1 MAILSGFFKTKKY
14 RKTSDGYMLQ
24 SEWTDSE
31 TVEMS
36 DGSTLKEAASS
47 FDTRIGALETALDGK
62 QIRVLTEAR
71 YNALSSAEK
80 NNASIIYFYY

>member
-14 RKTSDGYMLQ
+14 RKTSDGYKLQ
-24 SEWTDSE
+24 SEWTNSE

-36 DGSTLKEAASS
+36 DGSTLKEAADS

>member
-14 RKTSDGYMLQ
+14 RKTSDGYKLQ
-24 SEWTDSE
+24 SEWTNSE

-36 DGSTLKEAASS
+36 DGSTLKATTDS
-47 FDTRIGALETALDGK
+47 FDTRLGALETALDGK
-62 QIRVLTEAR
+62 QIRVLTESQ
-71 YNALSSAEK
+71 YNALSSADK